1 MDITVNDPDDVDGT
15 GMPAYEGPA
24 SEAHTRFP
32 KGMYRT
38 TDPDFA
44 LAVVDGSSFLIKIAD
59 DIDHIPAVNRR
70 IGLVDTSAPI
80 ANGREFRAMATVETA
95 ERYAVRALA
104 ILQDGADADAVT
116 HARVLLSALIDLTS
130 GQTANEVRNQ
140 EDSDAISADAS
151 RAIRREICQL
161 SPAHRA
167 LAESYSRVTGRYE
180 R

>member
-1 MDITVNDPDDVDGT
+1 MDITVNDPADIDKVD
-15 GMPAYEGPA
+15 PPIYEGPA
-24 SEAHTRFP
+24 TEAHRHLA

-44 LAVVDGSSFLIKIAD
+44 LAVTDGSSFLIKIAD

-104 ILQDGADADAVT
+104 ILQQDGADAVA

-151 RAIRREICQL
+151 RAIRRVIDQL
-161 SPAHRA
+161 DPAHQA

>member
-1 MDITVNDPDDVDGT
+1 MDITVNDPADVDKVD
-15 GMPAYEGPA
+15 PPIYEGPA
-24 SEAHTRFP
+24 NKAHE
-32 KGMYRT
+32 KLDDYIYL
-38 TDPDFA
+38 TDITDRA
-44 LAVVDGSSFLIKIAD
+44 LVVTGGASFLIAIAD

-151 RAIRREICQL
+151 RQIRRAIDQL
-161 SPAHRA
+161 DPAHRA